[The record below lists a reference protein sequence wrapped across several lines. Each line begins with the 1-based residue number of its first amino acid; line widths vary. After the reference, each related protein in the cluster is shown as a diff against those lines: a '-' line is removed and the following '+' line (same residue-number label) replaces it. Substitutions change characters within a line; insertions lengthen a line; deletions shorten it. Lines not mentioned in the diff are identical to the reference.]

1 MLVIW
6 MGERLN
12 VQWQWQT
19 TEGGWSRRGVGGSN
33 AGSGGRQRQGNEEK
47 DTSHARTNQ
56 TLRLV
61 FFFESNV
68 ERLMLVI

>member
-1 MLVIW
+1 
-6 MGERLN
+6 
-12 VQWQWQT
+12 
-19 TEGGWSRRGVGGSN
+19 VGGSN